1 MAVDTHIGVGLTPP
15 SDELPNTPPEL
26 DTSNAHATA
35 SLRQEL
41 RKVAPFDFPLLA
53 AVVLLLGLGAIMV
66 YSATINEMTQL
77 NGNGAQKLE
86 THLVHMALGVLV
98 LIVATF
104 TPYKRLRPLT
114 YPALAVTIVL
124 LAAVIVVGVEAGNA
138 RRWLALPGF
147 NFQPAE
153 VAKVVFVLF
162 LAHSITKKAG
172 NIRRFTVAFI
182 PHFAVAALLILLCL
196 FQPDFGTSVLLVVI
210 MFTMLFVAGTRLSYV
225 ALFLFVGG
233 FLAFQA
239 IASNDMRLGR
249 VLATIDPWAHRDD
262 RGHQMVNSQIAI
274 GSGEVTGQGLG
285 FGGQTLTGHLPEGET
300 DFVMSVLAEQ
310 LGALGVIFVTVCFG
324 IILYRGMRLALAT
337 EESFGRTLAF
347 GLTLL
352 LVLEAVVNMLVA
364 VALIPTK
371 GLTLPFVSYG
381 GSSMLVSCA
390 AIGVLLNISRTVGWD
405 AVRRTIPAIDEVNA
419 SADRLLGDQTPA
431 KPKVRRQVET
441 TLFERMKT
449 RFARKRGVDIDKV
462 LGAQLGASKP
472 DDKERP

>member
-1 MAVDTHIGVGLTPP
+1 MVAQTDMSPELTPDLNDVDP
-15 SDELPNTPPEL
+15 TPPERL
-26 DTSNAHATA
+26 AP
-35 SLRQEL
+35 EL
-41 RKVAPFDFPLLA
+41 KVELKKVAPFDFPLLA

-66 YSATINEMTQL
+66 YSATINEMSQL
-77 NGNGAQKLE
+77 HGDGASKLK
-86 THLVHMALGVLV
+86 THLMHMAIGIGVML
-98 LIVATF
+98 VATF
-104 TPYKRLRPLT
+104 TPYRKLRPLT
-114 YPALAVTIVL
+114 YPALLVTVL
-124 LAAVIVVGVEAGNA
+124 LLAMVIVVGVEAGNA

-153 VAKVVFVLF
+153 VAKVVFILF

-182 PHFAVAALLILLCL
+182 PHFAVCSLLILLCL

-239 IASNDMRLGR
+239 VASNDMRLGR

-285 FGGQTLTGHLPEGET
+285 FGGQTLTGNLPEGET
-300 DFVMSVLAEQ
+300 DFVLSVLAEQ
-310 LGALGVIFVTVCFG
+310 LGALGVLFVAVCFG
-324 IILYRGMRLALAT
+324 LILYRGMKLALRT
-337 EESFGRTLAF
+337 EEPFGRTLAF

-352 LVLEAVVNMLVA
+352 LALEAVVNMLVA

-390 AIGVLLNISRTVGWD
+390 AIGVLLNISRTIGWD
-405 AVRRTIPAIDEVNA
+405 SVRRSLPVIDEINA
-419 SADRLLGDQTPA
+419 DADKALLAATPES
-431 KPKVRRQVET
+431 PRVRRQVET
-441 TLFERMKT
+441 SLWT
-449 RFARKRGVDIDKV
+449 RVRARFKRRPVDIDKV
-462 LGAQLGASKP
+462 LEQQLPGHREDKP
-472 DDKERP
+472 